1 MEHPLRSF
9 RFCPRCGSEHFEV
22 NDFKSKHCADCGFTY
37 YYNAAAAVVAFV
49 LNGRGELLVCRR
61 ACDPARGTMDLPG
74 GFVDA
79 GEPLEAALVRE
90 VQEETGLSLASAR
103 YLFSLSDDYLYSGF
117 LVRSCDAFFLCT
129 AKDEALLRSGD
140 DAADCR
146 FVPPD
151 SLKPADFGLV
161 SVRRGVE
168 RFLRTEGLR
177 LRAARSAGSN
187 TADGASAAEAA
198 PHDNAAE
205 LLPWV
210 DEEGSTLGVLT
221 RGECHG
227 GSRLLHPV
235 VHLHVFDA
243 QGALYLQRRPLWKDI
258 QPGKWDTAVGG
269 HIDLFETPEQA
280 LRREAREELGIEGF
294 EAEFVARYVFESAR
308 ERELVHVFRT
318 TFGGSIRPSAELDGG
333 RFWPLREIRAAL
345 GTGVF
350 TPNFESEFTARLE
363 PLLR

>member
-22 NDFKSKHCADCGFTY
+22 NDFKSKRCADCGFTY

-90 VQEETGLSLASAR
+90 VQEETGLSLSSAR

-146 FVPPD
+146 FVP
-151 SLKPADFGLV
+151 LCWYLC
-161 SVRRGVE
+161 
-168 RFLRTEGLR
+168 
-177 LRAARSAGSN
+177 AGS
-187 TADGASAAEAA
+187 ACLA
-198 PHDNAAE
+198 PSVT
-205 LLPWV
+205 P
-210 DEEGSTLGVLT
+210 
-221 RGECHG
+221 
-227 GSRLLHPV
+227 
-235 VHLHVFDA
+235 
-243 QGALYLQRRPLWKDI
+243 PL
-258 QPGKWDTAVGG
+258 
-269 HIDLFETPEQA
+269 E
-280 LRREAREELGIEGF
+280 
-294 EAEFVARYVFESAR
+294 
-308 ERELVHVFRT
+308 
-318 TFGGSIRPSAELDGG
+318 
-333 RFWPLREIRAAL
+333 
-345 GTGVF
+345 
-350 TPNFESEFTARLE
+350 
-363 PLLR
+363 